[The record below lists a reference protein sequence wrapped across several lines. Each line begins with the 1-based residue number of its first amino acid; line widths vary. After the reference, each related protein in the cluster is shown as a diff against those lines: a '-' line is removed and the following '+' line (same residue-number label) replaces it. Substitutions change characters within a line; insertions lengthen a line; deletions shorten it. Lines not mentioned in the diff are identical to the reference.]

1 MKRVNLLLV
10 VCCVLALLPIRTLAG
25 GLMTNTNYHIA
36 FDRMLA
42 RGASFEIDAAYS
54 NPAGLAWG
62 HEGWQLSFN
71 VQKPFQW
78 RNIEANVSQP
88 YATAIGMQNHLFRGE
103 ADANPFVPALFAAYK
118 HKNWAVSMMAG
129 IVGSGGRVTYEEG
142 VPMFVVPVRGMMY
155 SQGLAPSQYTMDA
168 FMEGKQYIYGIQ
180 ANFTY
185 KFSENWSAAVGLRA
199 NIYTGYSRGNVIARS
214 AAAPIDLVNLQI
226 DVDQTGWGVCPMLSV
241 NYKYKRLVVTAR
253 YEFRSKLNIPN
264 TTNTLKAGIMGN
276 TTDINAMSKIVGN
289 QATIAALKAQYG
301 DVGEKIAAY
310 LDGEKIRYDMPGLLS
325 VAVGYEFIPKKFRG
339 TLEYHWFDDKNSKM
353 QYNRQDE
360 LTHGTH
366 EILVGLEWDINKI
379 FTVSAG
385 AQRTD
390 YGLSDGYQA
399 NTSFACDSYSV
410 GGGAAFNVTSHLRIN
425 AGYFCSIY
433 SDYTREKP
441 IQYSGIPVMETYSRT
456 NHVFGVGVDYKF

>member
-1 MKRVNLLLV
+1 MKRVKLLLV
-10 VCCVLALLPIRTLAG
+10 VCCTLALLPVHTLGG

-42 RGASFEIDAAYS
+42 RGASFEIDAASS

-71 VQKPFQW
+71 AQKPFQW
-78 RNIEANVSQP
+78 RNIEANVPQP
-88 YATAIGMQNHLFRGE
+88 FATAIGMNNHLFKGE

-118 HKNWAVSMMAG
+118 HKKWAVSMMAG

-155 SQGLAPSQYTMDA
+155 KNGLNPSQYSMHA

-185 KFSENWSAAVGLRA
+185 KFNEHWSAAVGLRA
-199 NIYTGYSRGNVIARS
+199 NIYTGYSRGHVIARS
-214 AAAPIDLVNLQI
+214 TAAPIDLVNLQI
-226 DVDQTGWGVCPMLSV
+226 DVDQTGWGVCPLLSV

-276 TTDINAMSKIVGN
+276 TTDINALSKIMGN
-289 QATIAALKAQYG
+289 QATVAALKAQYG

-310 LDGEKIRYDMPGLLS
+310 LNGEKIRYDMPGLLS

-433 SDYTREKP
+433 SDYTRENP
-441 IQYSGIPVMETYSRT
+441 ITYSGIPVMETYSRT

>member
-1 MKRVNLLLV
+1 
-10 VCCVLALLPIRTLAG
+10 
-25 GLMTNTNYHIA
+25 MTNTNYHIA

-71 VQKPFQW
+71 AQKPFQW
-78 RNIEANVSQP
+78 RNIEANVPQP
-88 YATAIGMQNHLFRGE
+88 FATAIGMNNHLFKGE

-118 HKNWAVSMMAG
+118 HKKWAVSMMAG

-155 SQGLAPSQYTMDA
+155 KNGLNPSQYSMHA

-185 KFSENWSAAVGLRA
+185 KFNEHWSAAVGLRA
-199 NIYTGYSRGNVIARS
+199 NIYTGYSRGHVIARS
-214 AAAPIDLVNLQI
+214 TAAPIDLVNLQI
-226 DVDQTGWGVCPMLSV
+226 DVDQTGWGVCPLLSV

-276 TTDINAMSKIVGN
+276 TTDINALSKIMGN
-289 QATIAALKAQYG
+289 QATVAALKAQYG

-310 LDGEKIRYDMPGLLS
+310 LNGEKIRYDMPGLLS
-325 VAVGYEFIPKKFRG
+325 VAV
-339 TLEYHWFDDKNSKM
+339 
-353 QYNRQDE
+353 
-360 LTHGTH
+360 
-366 EILVGLEWDINKI
+366 
-379 FTVSAG
+379 
-385 AQRTD
+385 
-390 YGLSDGYQA
+390 
-399 NTSFACDSYSV
+399 
-410 GGGAAFNVTSHLRIN
+410 
-425 AGYFCSIY
+425 
-433 SDYTREKP
+433 
-441 IQYSGIPVMETYSRT
+441 
-456 NHVFGVGVDYKF
+456 